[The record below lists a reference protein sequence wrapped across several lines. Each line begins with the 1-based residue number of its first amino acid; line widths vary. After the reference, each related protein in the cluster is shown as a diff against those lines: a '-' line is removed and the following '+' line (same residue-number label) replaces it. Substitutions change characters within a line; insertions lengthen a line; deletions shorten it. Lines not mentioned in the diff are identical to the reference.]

1 MNPISDSVRVEVTG
15 IVQGV
20 GFRPFVYNLAI
31 QLSLTGWVRNTSAGV
46 EMELNGDRQ
55 NISQFLER
63 LTNQLPP
70 LARIDTIH
78 TETIP
83 SNGSVT
89 FEILSSQPQP
99 GQFLPISPDV
109 AICLDC
115 QQELFDPQNRRF
127 HYPFINCTNCGP
139 RYTIIRDI
147 PYDRPNTTMAG
158 FDLCPDCLSEYQDP
172 RDRRFHAQPVA
183 CPVCGPYLTFVV
195 NGEPIATHE
204 EALQTA
210 RQWLR
215 QG

>member
-115 QQELFDPQNRRF
+115 QQELFDPHKALTPIDEKFNWKEFAQSEELDRTET
-127 HYPFINCTNCGP
+127 CLL
-139 RYTIIRDI
+139 YTS
-147 PYDRPNTTMAG
+147 P
-158 FDLCPDCLSEYQDP
+158 SP
-172 RDRRFHAQPVA
+172 RDRTRSRMPSSA
-183 CPVCGPYLTFVV
+183 
-195 NGEPIATHE
+195 
-204 EALQTA
+204 
-210 RQWLR
+210 
-215 QG
+215 